1 MNYNEL
7 AAIWN
12 SNNIDLEKSITIN
25 KELAKTIGIKKIR
38 TDLFHI
44 KLSAVINVLAGG
56 WFSYFLIRF
65 AVNHPDMK
73 FFIPALLLLLVIIFG
88 MFIEIYKATV
98 LLTLNARGSVLEAQ
112 QKLIRLQK
120 LELLSIYSLYI
131 SIPMFSAPFLIVA
144 AQGIAGID
152 LYSFSTS
159 WMLYYTAGSIIIAV
173 ILIYFLRK
181 YPNKKLAKSI
191 DFLNELRAG
200 L

>member
-25 KELAKTIGIKKIR
+25 KDLAKTIGIKKIR
-38 TDLFHI
+38 ADLFHI
-44 KLSAVINVLAGG
+44 KLSAVINVWAGG
-56 WFSYFLIRF
+56 WFSYFLVRF
-65 AVNHPDMK
+65 SANHPDMK
-73 FFIPALLLLLVIIFG
+73 IFIPAVLLLLVIIFG
-88 MFIEIYKATV
+88 MFMEIYKAIV
-98 LLTLNARGSVLEAQ
+98 LLTLNARESVLEAQ

-120 LELLSIYSLYI
+120 LELVSIYSLYI

-152 LYSFSTS
+152 LYSFSTN

-181 YPNKKLAKSI
+181 YPNKKLAGSI
-191 DFLNELRAG
+191 AFLNELRDG